1 MASFCMQALGCE
13 VAAINTV
20 NFSNHTGY
28 RQWKGEKTSPELVAD
43 LYNGLKQ
50 SQLLDFDVLLSGYI
64 PSAAV
69 LSEVTKIAGDLTWR
83 RDTLNPGAFFW
94 VLDPVMGDQ
103 GRLYVGDEM
112 VKGYKQ
118 ALTVGNGPN
127 LVVPNGFE
135 LELLSDVHLAG
146 GEEEDGGELERK
158 PTGDDY
164 EADLGQVKKAIEV
177 LHQRDGIKMVVV
189 TSVRLRGKQESGV
202 LCVIGSESTQDG
214 SSRCFVVE
222 VPVFDCYFSGTG
234 DMFAGLMVA
243 RLREACHGAG
253 TLSQRG
259 WTSPDDVSAVELPLA
274 KATIKVLSS
283 MSTVLDKTM
292 KARNAEMENFHAR
305 PRASLDPQDGKES
318 VFDEEKTNF
327 LARTKAAE
335 VRAVRNANDL
345 RNPRILYEAQAM

>member
-43 LYNGLKQ
+43 LFKGLKQ

-69 LSEVTKIAGDLTWR
+69 LGEVTKIAGELAWR
-83 RDTLNPGAFFW
+83 RDTMNPGAFFW

-112 VKGYKQ
+112 VQGYKK
-118 ALTVGNGPN
+118 ALTSTSGPN
-127 LVVPNGFE
+127 LIVPNGFE
-135 LELLSDVHLAG
+135 LELLSGVHLAG
-146 GEEEDGGELERK
+146 GEEEDGGKLERK
-158 PTGDDY
+158 PTGDNY
-164 EADLGQVKKAIEV
+164 EADPAQVKKAIEV
-177 LHQRDGIKMVVV
+177 LHQRDGIRMVIV
-189 TSVRLRGKQESGV
+189 TSVRLKGKQESGV
-202 LCVIGSESTQDG
+202 LCVFGSESKEDG
-214 SSRCFVVE
+214 SNRCFMVE
-222 VPVFDCYFSGTG
+222 VPVLDCYFSGTG

-243 RLREACHGAG
+243 RLREACHDAG
-253 TLSQRG
+253 TLSKRG
-259 WTSPDDVSAVELPLA
+259 WTSPDDVSATDLPLA
-274 KATIKVLSS
+274 RATIKVLSS
-283 MSTVLDKTM
+283 MSMVLDKTM
-292 KARNAEMENFHAR
+292 KARNLEMDQFHAR
-305 PRASLDPQDGKES
+305 PRASIDPQDGKES
-318 VFDEEKTNF
+318 VFDEEKTTF

-345 RNPRILYEAQAM
+345 RKPPILFEAKAI